1 MKSTFWSEKNTHL
14 EHPEDLVVMHEDGV
28 IAVQKIFSAIIT
40 HMLEYGQTPSWLTI
54 KYDGAPAVFYW
65 RDPESGR
72 FFLSTKSVFA
82 ANAKKALR
90 KSDIKNLWQ
99 WPLAQKL
106 SAVRPHLKKYTWSAI
121 IQWDLLF
128 VRDVWDLQERFID
141 NENWIT
147 WRPNTLLYA
156 AQWTTSD
163 ADRIRS
169 SSIWLINH
177 TLYRSDQSWKPVVV
191 GNSPKQLNSS
201 AVWTP
206 PLFPTLADD
215 YAQIIQWRCTQL
227 LDEINSLDNSVSW
240 QLNTLLLS
248 IDQRATRQFMVPW
261 EEIEENKW
269 DVTKKKK
276 KKEPSMV
283 TPMILPLRESYI
295 RYTNLTIRKW
305 TVSQTPE
312 QRFTDFTRRY
322 LDEYASK
329 IAKLQRKRDIFRYEL
344 WKRFLTIVFK
354 KRGERVFSVLH
365 TQQQIVQIKEWII
378 DLLETSR
385 VPDVTCFLPQWS
397 SYIGNWVEWSKVLP
411 FETTVRD
418 DTSSI
423 SYAANLKRIGYI
435 PTWHEGYVMRTK
447 QWAIKLVKRAVFS
460 RANFIEPK
468 LWWKSLQEH
477 SEAEKQHHWLFFF
490 ARMNP
495 PTKQHIAFLRMMVT
509 MAQES
514 GVPYYFFL
522 SHSQDNN
529 NPLLQ
534 ELKWAIIKAAI
545 PEIKII
551 YCGNEVK
558 TLYDAVR
565 FASNQWCTDLW
576 IIGWADREE
585 VIEELQEKKQEYGL
599 NQITGIRLGDRE
611 FWQDVANEKQISWTM
626 TRQFAREWNFEQFSR
641 CFDEQVPE
649 SLIQEAY
656 ESIRVVK

>member
-1 MKSTFWSEKNTHL
+1 MKSTFWSQKNTHL
-14 EHPEDLVVMHEDGV
+14 EHPEDLVVMHDDGV

-40 HMLEYGQTPSWLTI
+40 HMLEHGQTPSWLTI
-54 KYDGAPAVFYW
+54 KYDGAPAIFYG

-72 FFLSTKSVFA
+72 FFISTKSVFA
-82 ANAKKALR
+82 INAKKAFK

-106 SAVRPHLKKYTWSAI
+106 LYARSHVKKYTGSAI

-128 VRDVWDLQERFID
+128 VRDVWDVQERVID
-141 NENWIT
+141 NET
-147 WRPNTLLYA
+147 WVTRRPNTLLYA
-156 AQWTTSD
+156 AQWWTLE
-163 ADRIRS
+163 AQRVQS

-177 TLYRSDQSWKPVVV
+177 TLYRTDQSWKPVVV
-191 GNSPKQLNSS
+191 GNSPKQRNAS

-227 LDEINSLDNSVSW
+227 LDEINSLDNTVSW

-261 EEIEENKW
+261 EESDENEW
-269 DVTKKKK
+269 DTTKKKK

-312 QRFTDFTRRY
+312 ERFTDFSRRY

-344 WKRFLTIVFK
+344 WRRFLTIVFK

-378 DLLETSR
+378 DLLEAAR
-385 VPDVTCFLPQWS
+385 IPDVTCFLPQWS
-397 SYIGNWVEWSKVLP
+397 
-411 FETTVRD
+411 T
-418 DTSSI
+418 
-423 SYAANLKRIGYI
+423 YI
-435 PTWHEGYVMRTK
+435 PTWHEGYVMRTN

-477 SEAEKQHHWLFFF
+477 TEAEKQHHWLFFF

-495 PTKQHIAFLRMMVT
+495 PTKQHIAFLRMMVK

-522 SHSQDNN
+522 SHSQDSN
-529 NPLLQ
+529 NPLPQ

-545 PEIKII
+545 PEIEII

-565 FASNQWCTDLW
+565 FASSQWCTDLW

-641 CFDEQVPE
+641 CFDEQVSE

-656 ESIRVVK
+656 AVIYLMK